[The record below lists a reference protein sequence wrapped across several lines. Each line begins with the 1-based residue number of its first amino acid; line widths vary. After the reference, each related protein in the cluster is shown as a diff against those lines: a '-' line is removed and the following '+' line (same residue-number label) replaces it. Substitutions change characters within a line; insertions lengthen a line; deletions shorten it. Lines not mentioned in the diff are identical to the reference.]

1 MAFVGGPLV
10 GLDIGTSAIRA
21 AQVKTGRGGG
31 AVTAFGQVPLPP
43 DVVVDGEIRDGEAVA
58 EAIAQL
64 WKRAKFRSK
73 RVVIGIANQRVVV
86 RQIDLP
92 YLDEKELRDSLRF
105 QVADHVPMPVEDA
118 ELDFEI
124 IEDFQTEGGDHLM
137 RVLLVAAASD
147 MVNGFVQAASD
158 GGLDPAGV
166 DLTPFAVTRAV
177 SPAARGEVGAAGA
190 EAVVDVGAGVTNIV
204 VHEGGR
210 IRFTRTLPNLGG
222 DDFTETIVEQLRVS
236 REDAERM
243 KRQTSMRLHPTSP
256 AAASIGHARVKAA
269 RARDTE
275 SAEPVATVSG
285 SPAWGPVVG
294 GNALAGQEPAS
305 ASVAI
310 AVDPAQDEPAGH
322 SSNGDET
329 ARALEPMVDRLV
341 GEIRGSIEFYTAQ
354 NPTSPLERIV
364 LTGGGSLIDGLIG
377 RIESS
382 LGLHTEPG
390 HPFER
395 APIGKIKVSKHE
407 VTVAEPFMGVAVG
420 LALAGSG
427 A

>member
-1 MAFVGGPLV
+1 MAFGGGPLV

-204 VHEGGR
+204 VHVGGEPRFVR
-210 IRFTRTLPNLGG
+210 ILLLGG
-222 DDFTETIVEQLRVS
+222 DDVT
-236 REDAERM
+236 
-243 KRQTSMRLHPTSP
+243 
-256 AAASIGHARVKAA
+256 
-269 RARDTE
+269 
-275 SAEPVATVSG
+275 
-285 SPAWGPVVG
+285 
-294 GNALAGQEPAS
+294 
-305 ASVAI
+305 
-310 AVDPAQDEPAGH
+310 
-322 SSNGDET
+322 
-329 ARALEPMVDRLV
+329 RALSEGLAVPFEEAEAMKLDLGRGGGAAEATRLLGRRVDALV
-341 GEIRGSIEFYTAQ
+341 DEIRGSIDYYSSQEEGD
-354 NPTSPLERIV
+354 PVTSVIV
-364 LTGGGSLIDGLIG
+364 TGGGSLTAGFVPKLEQTLRLQIQRATPLTSLSFSKSGL
-377 RIESS
+377 
-382 LGLHTEPG
+382 TE
-390 HPFER
+390 EQ
-395 APIGKIKVSKHE
+395 AAQVDA
-407 VTVAEPFMGVAVG
+407 VAAAAIG
-420 LALAGSG
+420 LAMGDS
-427 A
+427 